1 MVNREWANWQCRS
14 NFHWNSVRTNK
25 AGRSSRCCHGRRF
38 RYLFRSRVGLYRSNC
53 RWINIDTEREGH
65 SPHRRSCSWLGCHV
79 GLANRQCPTGVPC
92 WTTSDPDVIENIELW
107 TVFDRIIRIVTY
119 SFFRVMSVLNI
130 YAYLYGSWQPRNLN
144 RLHSTAQHETN
155 LNRILSPPHVLL

>member
-1 MVNREWANWQCRS
+1 
-14 NFHWNSVRTNK
+14 
-25 AGRSSRCCHGRRF
+25 
-38 RYLFRSRVGLYRSNC
+38 
-53 RWINIDTEREGH
+53 
-65 SPHRRSCSWLGCHV
+65 
-79 GLANRQCPTGVPC
+79 
-92 WTTSDPDVIENIELW
+92 LW

-155 LNRILSPPHVLL
+155 LNRILSPPHVPL